1 MNCCLNCNTKFVN
14 NKEYNKHI
22 KICIFYLYN
31 SQYQKKLNNDLI
43 TNIVEMINLFNLH
56 NKNMNSNI
64 YKKNILLELENEYSI
79 LNHINII
86 GYNININSDKKKIE
100 YIYNY
105 IKNSNK
111 EIYNYKEIIEII
123 SKLYYISNN
132 DILNL
137 INAYKISYNNC
148 DF

>member
-14 NKEYNKHI
+14 NQEYTQHI

-56 NKNMNSNI
+56 IKKINSNF
-64 YKKNILLELENEYSI
+64 YKKNILLELENEFKI

-86 GYNININSDKKKIE
+86 GYNINMNLEKKKIE

-105 IKNSNK
+105 IKNSDK
-111 EIYNYKEIIEII
+111 EIYNYQEIINII
-123 SKLYYISNN
+123 SKLYYVSNN